1 MLEHLSSNSDLD
13 MDTIVSGVWGA
24 IHNMTSSYPIVQ
36 VRSSV
41 DGLMYNV
48 RDLPDKQKAAD
59 LLARVR
65 RKLQKLIDSLRQ
77 QFPHKPQVIQ
87 LNEKFEADPKR
98 FYEATPD
105 SEHVSYSVNKGDSIH
120 LCLRQKAKKDEP
132 LVDENVM
139 VFVALH
145 EMGHVITSPTVK
157 SHGPEFWNNFG
168 WLLREAESLQ
178 IYKYQ
183 DFKAHPVSYCGE
195 KITDQPKYDASKD
208 VDMEIGNPLKI
219 GNIG

>member
-1 MLEHLSSNSDLD
+1 
-13 MDTIVSGVWGA
+13 MDTVVSGVWGLF
-24 IHNMTSSYPIVQ
+24 HNATSKYPIIH
-36 VRSSV
+36 VRSKV

-48 RDLPDKQKAAD
+48 RDMPDKQEAAD

-65 RKLQKLIDSLRQ
+65 HKLQKLIDVLRQ
-77 QFPHKPQVIQ
+77 RYPNKPQVIQ
-87 LNEKFEADPKR
+87 LNEKFQADPKR

-120 LCLRQKAKKDEP
+120 LCLRQKDESKEP

-145 EMGHVITSPTVK
+145 EMGHVITSPSVK

-168 WLLREAESLQ
+168 WLLREAEAIE

-183 DFKAHPVSYCGE
+183 DFRAHPVKYCGE
-195 KITDQPKYDASKD
+195 SITDKPKYNAEKD
-208 VDMEIGNPLKI
+208 YPDVMGNPLKI
-219 GNIG
+219 GNVG

>member
-1 MLEHLSSNSDLD
+1 
-13 MDTIVSGVWGA
+13 MDTVVSGVWGLF
-24 IHNMTSSYPIVQ
+24 HNATSKYPIIH
-36 VRSSV
+36 VRSKV

-48 RDLPDKQKAAD
+48 RDMPDKQEAAD

-65 RKLQKLIDSLRQ
+65 HKLQKLIDVLRQ
-77 QFPHKPQVIQ
+77 RYPNKPQVIQ
-87 LNEKFEADPKR
+87 LNEKFQADPKR

-120 LCLRQKAKKDEP
+120 LCLRQKDEAKEP
-132 LVDENVM
+132 LVEENVM

-145 EMGHVITSPTVK
+145 EMGHVITSPTVA

-168 WLLREAESLQ
+168 WLLREAESLE

-183 DFKAHPVSYCGE
+183 DFRAHPVKYCGE
-195 KITDQPKYDASKD
+195 SITDQPKYNPEKEYPD
-208 VDMEIGNPLKI
+208 VMGNPLKI
-219 GNIG
+219 GNVG

>member
-1 MLEHLSSNSDLD
+1 
-13 MDTIVSGVWGA
+13 MDTVVSGVWGMF
-24 IHNMTSSYPIVQ
+24 HNITSSYPIVK

-41 DGLMYNV
+41 DKLYYNV
-48 RDLPDKQKAAD
+48 RDMPDKQEAAN

-65 RKLQKLIDSLRQ
+65 AKLRKLIDRLRQ
-77 QFPHKPQVIQ
+77 QYPGKAQVIQ
-87 LNEKFEADPKR
+87 LNQKFEADPRR

-105 SEHVSYSVNKGDSIH
+105 AEHISYSVNKGDSIH
-120 LCLRQKAKKDEP
+120 LCLRQKEDKKES

-145 EMGHVITSPTVK
+145 EMGHVITPANVE

-168 WLLREAESLQ
+168 WLLRESEDLG

-183 DFKAHPVSYCGE
+183 DFRAHPVTYCGE
-195 KITDQPKYDASKD
+195 KITDQPKYDPAKD
-208 VDMEIGNPLKI
+208 DMTNPLQI
-219 GNIG
+219 GTVTKK

>member
-1 MLEHLSSNSDLD
+1 
-13 MDTIVSGVWGA
+13 MDTIVSSVWGA
-24 IHNMTSSYPIVQ
+24 IHNVTSNYPIVQ
-36 VRSSV
+36 VKSKV
-41 DGLMYNV
+41 DGRSYNV
-48 RDLPDKQKAAD
+48 RDMPDKQQAAD

-65 RKLQKLIDSLRQ
+65 QKLQKLIDVLRQ
-77 QFPHKPQVIQ
+77 RYPYKPQVVQ
-87 LNEKFEADPKR
+87 LNQKFEADPRR

-120 LCLRQKAKKDEP
+120 LCLRQRDDKKES

-145 EMGHVITSPTVK
+145 EMGHVITSPSVA

-168 WLLREAESLQ
+168 WLLREAEALG

-183 DFKAHPVSYCGE
+183 DFKAHPVKYCGE
-195 KITDQPKYDASKD
+195 KITDQPKYDENKD
-208 VDMEIGNPLKI
+208 LDDVEVGNPLKI
-219 GNIG
+219 GSVTR

>member
-1 MLEHLSSNSDLD
+1 
-13 MDTIVSGVWGA
+13 MDKIWGM
-24 IHNMTSSYPIVQ
+24 IHNATSSYPIVQ
-36 VRSSV
+36 VRSNV
-41 DGLMYNV
+41 DGLPYNV
-48 RDLPDKQKAAD
+48 RDMPDKEKAAD

-65 RKLQKLIDSLRQ
+65 AKLNKLISVLRQ
-77 QFPHKPQVIQ
+77 RYPGKPQVIQ

-105 SEHVSYSVNKGDSIH
+105 SEHISYSVNKGDSIH
-120 LCLRQKAKKDEP
+120 LCLRQRDEDKEN

-145 EMGHVITSPTVK
+145 EMGHVITPPTVA
-157 SHGPEFWNNFG
+157 SHGSEFWNNFG
-168 WLLREAESLQ
+168 WLLREAEAIE

-183 DFKAHPVSYCGE
+183 DFRAHPVKYCGE

-208 VDMEIGNPLKI
+208 TPNTGNPMKF
-219 GNIG
+219 GF

>member
-1 MLEHLSSNSDLD
+1 
-13 MDTIVSGVWGA
+13 MDTVVSNVWSMF
-24 IHNMTSSYPIVQ
+24 HNITSNYPIVQ

-48 RDLPDKQKAAD
+48 RDMPDKKNAAD

-65 RKLQKLIDSLRQ
+65 QKLQKLINVLRQ
-77 QFPHKPQVIQ
+77 RYPDKPQVVQ
-87 LNEKFEADPKR
+87 LNEKFEADPRR

-105 SEHVSYSVNKGDSIH
+105 SEHISYSVNKGDSIH
-120 LCLRQKAKKDEP
+120 LCLRQKDNDSEK
-132 LVDENVM
+132 LVEENVM

-145 EMGHVITSPTVK
+145 EMGHVITPPTVK

-168 WLLREAESLQ
+168 WLLKEAEAIE

-183 DFKAHPVSYCGE
+183 DFRAHPVTYCGE
-195 KITDQPKYDASKD
+195 KITDQPKYDPKMDANS
-208 VDMEIGNPLKI
+208 V
-219 GNIG
+219 

>member
-1 MLEHLSSNSDLD
+1 

-24 IHNMTSSYPIVQ
+24 LHNMTSSYPIVK
-36 VRSSV
+36 VRSTV
-41 DGLMYNV
+41 DGLQYNV
-48 RDLPDKQKAAD
+48 RDMPDKQKAAD

-65 RKLQKLIDSLRQ
+65 QKLQRLIDTLRQ
-77 QFPHKPQVIQ
+77 QYPGKPQVIQ
-87 LNEKFEADPKR
+87 LNEKFEADPRR

-120 LCLRQKAKKDEP
+120 LCLRQKDKKDEP
-132 LVDENVM
+132 LVEENVM

-168 WLLREAESLQ
+168 WLLQEAEALG

-183 DFKAHPVSYCGE
+183 DFKAHPVKYCGE
-195 KITDQPKYDASKD
+195 KITDQPKYDANMD
-208 VDMEIGNPLKI
+208 TPVETGNPLKI
-219 GNIG
+219 GTHG

>member
-1 MLEHLSSNSDLD
+1 
-13 MDTIVSGVWGA
+13 MDTVVSGVWGFF
-24 IHNMTSSYPIVQ
+24 HNATSKYPIIH
-36 VRSSV
+36 VRSKV

-48 RDLPDKQKAAD
+48 RDMPDKQQAAD

-65 RKLQKLIDSLRQ
+65 HKLQKLIDVLRHRY
-77 QFPHKPQVIQ
+77 PNKPQVIQ

-120 LCLRQKAKKDEP
+120 LCLRQKDQTNEP

-145 EMGHVITSPTVK
+145 EMGHVITSPSVA

-168 WLLREAESLQ
+168 WLLREAEAIE

-183 DFKAHPVSYCGE
+183 DFRAHPVKYCGE
-195 KITDQPKYDASKD
+195 KITDQPKYDAGKD
-208 VDMEIGNPLKI
+208 YPDVIGNPLKI
-219 GNIG
+219 GTVG

>member
-1 MLEHLSSNSDLD
+1 
-13 MDTIVSGVWGA
+13 MDSLVSGVWGFV
-24 IHNMTSSYPIVQ
+24 HNATSSYPITQ
-36 VRSSV
+36 VRSKV

-48 RDLPDKQKAAD
+48 RDMPDKQKAAD

-65 RKLQKLIDSLRQ
+65 RKLRTLIDALRQ
-77 QFPHKPQVIQ
+77 RFPNKPQVIQ
-87 LNEKFEADPKR
+87 LNEKFEADPRR

-105 SEHVSYSVNKGDSIH
+105 AEHVSYSVNKGDSIH
-120 LCLRQKAKKDEP
+120 LCLRQREGKSEP

-145 EMGHVITSPTVK
+145 EMGHVITPPTVK

-168 WLLREAESLQ
+168 WLLREAEDLK

-195 KITDQPKYDASKD
+195 NITDQPKYDPNKD
-208 VDMEIGNPLKI
+208 VDDVEGNPLKI
-219 GNIG
+219 GYVGK

>member
-1 MLEHLSSNSDLD
+1 
-13 MDTIVSGVWGA
+13 MDSLVSGVWGFV
-24 IHNMTSSYPIVQ
+24 HNVTSSYPIVQ
-36 VRSSV
+36 VRSKV
-41 DGLMYNV
+41 DGLIYNV
-48 RDLPDKQKAAD
+48 RDMPDKQAAAD

-65 RKLQKLIDSLRQ
+65 QKLQKLISVLRQ
-77 QFPHKPQVIQ
+77 RYPGKAQVIQ

-120 LCLRQKAKKDEP
+120 LCLRQKDEKKEA

-145 EMGHVITSPTVK
+145 EMGHVITSPSFA

-168 WLLREAESLQ
+168 WLLREAEAIE

-183 DFKAHPVSYCGE
+183 DFRAHPVTYCGE
-195 KITDQPKYDASKD
+195 KITDQPKYDATKD
-208 VDMEIGNPLKI
+208 AQNEMGNPLKI
-219 GNIG
+219 GNVG

>member
-1 MLEHLSSNSDLD
+1 
-13 MDTIVSGVWGA
+13 MDTIVSSVWGTF
-24 IHNMTSSYPIVQ
+24 HNITSSYPIVQ

-65 RKLQKLIDSLRQ
+65 RKLKKLIAILRQ
-77 QFPHKPQVIQ
+77 SYPNKTQVMQ
-87 LNEKFEADPKR
+87 LNEKFEADPRR

-120 LCLRQKAKKDEP
+120 LCLRQKDEAKEP

-145 EMGHVITSPTVK
+145 EMGHVITPPTVK

-168 WLLREAESLQ
+168 WLLQEAEANK
-178 IYKYQ
+178 IYEYQ
-183 DFKAHPVSYCGE
+183 DFKAHPVTYCGE
-195 KITDQPKYDASKD
+195 KITDQPKYDENRDA
-208 VDMEIGNPLKI
+208 GNL
-219 GNIG
+219 

>member
-1 MLEHLSSNSDLD
+1 
-13 MDTIVSGVWGA
+13 MDTLVSSVWGA
-24 IHNMTSSYPIVQ
+24 LHNMTSSYPIVQ
-36 VRSSV
+36 VRSKV
-41 DGLMYNV
+41 DGLLYNV
-48 RDLPDKQKAAD
+48 RDMADKQKAAD

-65 RKLQKLIDSLRQ
+65 AKLQKLIDTLRQ
-77 QFPHKPQVIQ
+77 RYPHKPQVVQ

-120 LCLRQKAKKDEP
+120 LCLRQKDGASES
-132 LVDENVM
+132 LVEENVM

-145 EMGHVITSPTVK
+145 EMGHVITPPTVK

-168 WLLREAESLQ
+168 WLLRESEAIG
-178 IYKYQ
+178 IYTYQ
-183 DFKAHPVSYCGE
+183 DFRAHPVKYCGE

-208 VDMEIGNPLKI
+208 TTDSSQMGEPLKI
-219 GNIG
+219 GNVG

>member
-1 MLEHLSSNSDLD
+1 
-13 MDTIVSGVWGA
+13 MDTIVSNIWGA
-24 IHNMTSSYPIVQ
+24 LHNITSSYPIVR
-36 VRSSV
+36 VRSTV
-41 DGLMYNV
+41 DGLYYNV
-48 RDLPDKQKAAD
+48 RDMPDKQKAAD

-65 RKLQKLIDSLRQ
+65 RKLQTLIDVLRQ
-77 QFPHKPQVIQ
+77 RYPNKPQIIQ

-120 LCLRQKAKKDEP
+120 LCLRQKDGGKEQ
-132 LVDENVM
+132 LVEENVM

-145 EMGHVITSPTVK
+145 EMGHVITSPTVA

-168 WLLREAESLQ
+168 WLLREAEDLQ

-183 DFKAHPVSYCGE
+183 DFRAHPVKYCGE
-195 KITDQPKYDASKD
+195 NITDQPKYDANKD
-208 VDMEIGNPLKI
+208 EDDVAMGNPLMI
-219 GNIG
+219 GTVTGK

>member
-1 MLEHLSSNSDLD
+1 
-13 MDTIVSGVWGA
+13 MDTVVSGVWGFF
-24 IHNMTSSYPIVQ
+24 HNATSKYPIVH
-36 VRSSV
+36 VRSKV

-48 RDLPDKQKAAD
+48 RDMPDKQEAAD

-65 RKLQKLIDSLRQ
+65 HKLQKLIDVLRQ
-77 QFPHKPQVIQ
+77 RYPSKPQVIQ

-120 LCLRQKAKKDEP
+120 LCLRQKDDNKEA
-132 LVDENVM
+132 LVNENVM

-145 EMGHVITSPTVK
+145 EMGHVITSPSVA

-168 WLLREAESLQ
+168 WLLREAEAIE

-183 DFKAHPVSYCGE
+183 DFRAHPVKYCGE
-195 KITDQPKYDASKD
+195 NITDQPKYDPKKD
-208 VDMEIGNPLKI
+208 YPDVMGDPLKI
-219 GNIG
+219 GNVG

>member
-1 MLEHLSSNSDLD
+1 
-13 MDTIVSGVWGA
+13 MDTIVSGVWGMF
-24 IHNMTSSYPIVQ
+24 HNATSKYPIVQ
-36 VRSSV
+36 VRSKV

-48 RDLPDKQKAAD
+48 RDMSDKQEAAD
-59 LLARVR
+59 LMARVR
-65 RKLQKLIDSLRQ
+65 HKLQKLIDVLRQ
-77 QFPHKPQVIQ
+77 RYPGKPQVIQ

-105 SEHVSYSVNKGDSIH
+105 SEHISYSVNKGDSIH
-120 LCLRQKAKKDEP
+120 LCLRQKDDQKKEP

-168 WLLREAESLQ
+168 WLLRESEALG

-183 DFKAHPVSYCGE
+183 DFRAHPVTYCGE
-195 KITDQPKYDASKD
+195 NITDQPKYDPAKD
-208 VDMEIGNPLKI
+208 MPDVVGNPLKI

>member
-1 MLEHLSSNSDLD
+1 
-13 MDTIVSGVWGA
+13 MDTVVSGVWGF
-24 IHNMTSSYPIVQ
+24 IHNATSNYPITQ
-36 VRSSV
+36 VRSKV

-48 RDLPDKQKAAD
+48 RDMPDKQQAAD

-65 RKLQKLIDSLRQ
+65 NKLQKLIDILRHRY
-77 QFPHKPQVIQ
+77 PNKPQVIQ

-120 LCLRQKAKKDEP
+120 LCLRQKDNSKEK
-132 LVDENVM
+132 LVDENIM

-145 EMGHVITSPTVK
+145 EMGHVITSPSVG

-168 WLLREAESLQ
+168 WLLREAESIE

-183 DFKAHPVSYCGE
+183 DFRAHPVKYCGE
-195 KITDQPKYDASKD
+195 SITDQPKYSAEKD
-208 VDMEIGNPLKI
+208 YPDVVGNPLKI
-219 GNIG
+219 GNIS

>member
-1 MLEHLSSNSDLD
+1 

-24 IHNMTSSYPIVQ
+24 IHNMTSSYPITK
-36 VRSSV
+36 VRSKV
-41 DGLMYNV
+41 DGLYYNV
-48 RDLPDKQKAAD
+48 RDMPDKQQAAD

-65 RKLQKLIDSLRQ
+65 AKLQKLIDTLRRTY
-77 QFPHKPQVIQ
+77 PGKPQVIQ
-87 LNEKFEADPKR
+87 LNEKFEADPRR

-105 SEHVSYSVNKGDSIH
+105 AEHVSYSVNKGDSIH
-120 LCLRQKAKKDEP
+120 LCLRQKDGKSES
-132 LVDENVM
+132 LVNENVM

-145 EMGHVITSPTVK
+145 EMGHVITPPTVG

-168 WLLREAESLQ
+168 WLLREAEALE

-195 KITDQPKYDASKD
+195 SITDQPKYDPAKDAEASS
-208 VDMEIGNPLKI
+208 GNPLKI

>member
-1 MLEHLSSNSDLD
+1 
-13 MDTIVSGVWGA
+13 MDSLVSGVWGM
-24 IHNMTSSYPIVQ
+24 IHNATSSYPIVQ
-36 VRSSV
+36 VRSKV
-41 DGLMYNV
+41 DGLLYNV
-48 RDLPDKQKAAD
+48 RDMSDKQGAAD

-65 RKLQKLIDSLRQ
+65 AKLQKLISVLRQ
-77 QFPHKPQVIQ
+77 RYPSKPQVIQ

-105 SEHVSYSVNKGDSIH
+105 SEHISYSVNKGDSIH
-120 LCLRQKAKKDEP
+120 LCLRQRDEDKEN

-145 EMGHVITSPTVK
+145 EMGHVITPPTVA

-168 WLLREAESLQ
+168 WLLREAEALE

-183 DFKAHPVSYCGE
+183 DFRAHPVTYCGE

-208 VDMEIGNPLKI
+208 TPNMGNPLKI

>member
-1 MLEHLSSNSDLD
+1 M
-13 MDTIVSGVWGA
+13 
-24 IHNMTSSYPIVQ
+24 
-36 VRSSV
+36 
-41 DGLMYNV
+41 
-48 RDLPDKQKAAD
+48 PDKQKAAD

-65 RKLQKLIDSLRQ
+65 HKLQKLIDTLRQ
-77 QFPHKPQVIQ
+77 RFPHKPQVIQ
-87 LNEKFEADPKR
+87 LNEKFEADPRR

-105 SEHVSYSVNKGDSIH
+105 AEHVSYSVNKGDSIH
-120 LCLRQKAKKDEP
+120 LCLRQKDKKSEP

-145 EMGHVITSPTVK
+145 EMGHVITPPTVK

-168 WLLREAESLQ
+168 WLLREAEELK

-195 KITDQPKYDASKD
+195 NITDQPKYDPNKD
-208 VDMEIGNPLKI
+208 VEDVEGNPLKI
-219 GNIG
+219 GYIGK

>member
-1 MLEHLSSNSDLD
+1 
-13 MDTIVSGVWGA
+13 MDTVVSGVWGFF
-24 IHNMTSSYPIVQ
+24 HNATSKYPIIH
-36 VRSSV
+36 VRSKV

-48 RDLPDKQKAAD
+48 RDMPDKQEAAD

-65 RKLQKLIDSLRQ
+65 RKLQRLIDVLRQ
-77 QFPHKPQVIQ
+77 RYPNKPQVIQ

-120 LCLRQKAKKDEP
+120 LCLRQKDQAKEP

-145 EMGHVITSPTVK
+145 EMGHVITSPSVK

-168 WLLREAESLQ
+168 WLLREAEALE

-183 DFKAHPVSYCGE
+183 DFRAHPVKYCGE
-195 KITDQPKYDASKD
+195 SITDQPKYDPAKD
-208 VDMEIGNPLKI
+208 VPDEMGNPLKI
-219 GNIG
+219 GNVG

>member
-1 MLEHLSSNSDLD
+1 MWS
-13 MDTIVSGVWGA
+13 TV
-24 IHNMTSSYPIVQ
+24 HNMTSNYRIVS
-36 VRSSV
+36 VRSKV
-41 DGLMYNV
+41 DGRQYNV
-48 RDLPDKQKAAD
+48 RDMPDKQQAAD

-65 RKLQKLIDSLRQ
+65 SKLNTLIDSLRQ
-77 QFPHKPQVIQ
+77 RYPGKPQIKQ

-120 LCLRQKAKKDEP
+120 LCLRQRDDDKEP
-132 LVDENVM
+132 LVEENIM

-145 EMGHVITSPTVK
+145 EMGHVITPPTVA

-168 WLLREAESLQ
+168 WLLREAESIG

-195 KITDQPKYDASKD
+195 NITDQPKYDPAKD
-208 VDMEIGNPLKI
+208 ESGDMSNPLQI
-219 GNIG
+219 GKLG